1 MPHLQQLVPNIK
13 YKTQE
18 KVIKNK
24 DKDWP
29 AQNCFCLDFRNM
41 HIQRFQSSNYFWSI
55 YYSLKNEKMS
65 S

>member
-18 KVIKNK
+18 KVIKTK

-29 AQNCFCLDFRNM
+29 AQNSFYLDFRNM
-41 HIQRFQSSNYFWSI
+41 HTQGFQSSNYFWSI
-55 YYSLKNEKMS
+55 YYSFKNEKMS